1 MKVIAMILVLV
12 MFLFLFSSTQ
22 EGFED
27 DIFVYLKN
35 NFSGVYV
42 DTSQLKDVLQSLTQ
56 AQFAKSTELRNKLGA
71 LQIAREPQASNLRNV
86 INSLKQENLRY
97 SETIYKLN
105 KKFSEGVDPNS
116 TLGQFIQTPPTVSPP
131 SSTPDVSSIV

>member
-116 TLGQFIQTPPTVSPP
+116 TLGQFIQTPPVSSPV

>member
-1 MKVIAMILVLV
+1 MKVIVLIFVLV
-12 MFLFLFSSTQ
+12 IFLFLFSSTQ

-42 DTSQLKDVLQSLTQ
+42 ESSQLKDVLHGLTQ

-71 LQIAREPQASNLRNV
+71 LQTAKEPQARNLKNV
-86 INSLKQENLRY
+86 VNSLKQENLRY

-116 TLGQFIQTPPTVSPP
+116 TLGQFIQPTQPPTVNPQP
-131 SSTPDVSSIV
+131 MVN